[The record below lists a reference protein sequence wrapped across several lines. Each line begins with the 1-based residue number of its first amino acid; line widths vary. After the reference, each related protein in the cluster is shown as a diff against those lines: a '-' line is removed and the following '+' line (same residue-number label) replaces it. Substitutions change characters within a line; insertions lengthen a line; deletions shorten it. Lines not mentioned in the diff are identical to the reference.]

1 MAQDGNDIAR
11 NIQDAMAYQIG
22 KEIGSLSSVLKGHV
36 DAIILTGGISH
47 NTMIVEYIKSM
58 VSFIAPV
65 VIYPGEDEM
74 HALAW
79 NGLMIIKGEI
89 QAKEYDE
96 SNMVDA

>member
-1 MAQDGNDIAR
+1 
-11 NIQDAMAYQIG
+11 MAYQIG
-22 KEIGSLSSVLKGHV
+22 KEIGSLSTVLKGNV

-47 NTMIVEYIKSM
+47 NTMIVEYIKTM